1 MEELK
6 ELTPIENDNYRIQQ
20 LTVHFQD
27 LINKFDEL
35 KYMIISEN
43 NNGYIHI
50 VAMRNF
56 ERLLKEFES
65 LSESSLKGVYQIKME
80 SDRDLRDCKQA
91 YYEDNF
97 DANMYI
103 KNGGK

>member
-1 MEELK
+1 MK
-6 ELTPIENDNYRIQQ
+6 NFISIEDDNRRIQQ
-20 LTVHFQD
+20 LAVHFQD
-27 LINKFDEL
+27 LVNKFDEL
-35 KYMIISEN
+35 KDMIILEN

-50 VAMRNF
+50 AAMQNF

-65 LSESSLKGVYQIKME
+65 MSEKSLKGFYEIRQA